1 MNTQMGRFDYEQIK
15 PLPLTHMILD
25 LFTHIE
31 GVNNRLVSSDQINPH
46 MYLWILHENHIEQM
60 YQSALRF
67 INGAMLAMKSAPQNI
82 PPEHFQRMEI
92 LKRVVESMK
101 INPPR
106 LDNYNVFTVTMINVV
121 FISADKKGYE
131 YPPGLYR
138 VID

>member
-1 MNTQMGRFDYEQIK
+1 MGRFDYEQIK
-15 PLPLTHMILD
+15 PMSHDILD

-31 GVNNRLVSSDQINPH
+31 RINNMLVSGGQINPH
-46 MYLWILHENHIEQM
+46 MYLWILHEKHIGQM

-67 INGAMLAMKSAPQNI
+67 INGAMLAMKSAPQHI
-82 PPEHFQRMEI
+82 PPEHFQRLDI
-92 LKRVVESMK
+92 LKRVVESIK

-121 FISADKKGYE
+121 FISADKKGNYE